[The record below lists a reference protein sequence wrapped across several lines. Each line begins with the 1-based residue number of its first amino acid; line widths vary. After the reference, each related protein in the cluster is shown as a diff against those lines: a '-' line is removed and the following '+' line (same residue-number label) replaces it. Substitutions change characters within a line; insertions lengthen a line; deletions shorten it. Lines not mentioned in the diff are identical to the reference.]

1 MKKLFAIT
9 SILMLSLTLAA
20 CKETHDDPDATAED
34 SKIEYVNGNTALSG
48 DVVIFVDP
56 DTKCHYIMKQFSE
69 SAFITPRMN
78 PDGTQMCDR

>member
-9 SILMLSLTLAA
+9 SVLMLSFTLAA
-20 CKETHDDPDATAED
+20 CKETHDDPGATADD
-34 SKIEYVNGNTALSG
+34 SKIQYVNGNNALSG
-48 DVVIFVDP
+48 DVVIFVDR
-56 DTKCHYIMKQFSE
+56 DTKCHYIMKQNSE